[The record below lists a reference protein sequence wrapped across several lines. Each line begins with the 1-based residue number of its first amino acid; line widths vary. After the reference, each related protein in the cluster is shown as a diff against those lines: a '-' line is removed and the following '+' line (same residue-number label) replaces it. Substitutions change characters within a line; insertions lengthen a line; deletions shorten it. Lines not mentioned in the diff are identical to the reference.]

1 VLLVDL
7 DLRRPRVHK
16 FFDQSN
22 EFGFTNLGRKAKA
35 REQAI
40 VAIDAV
46 PGLSVLVSGPVP
58 SNPAELLET
67 KATREALESFSKDYD
82 LVIVD
87 SPPILGLSDS
97 LIISA
102 LVDST
107 IIVANSGVVKK
118 RDLRAAV
125 DFLHRVQAPLIGA
138 VVNGVE
144 ISKAYGYAYG
154 RYGDGY
160 GSYYSSYYDALP
172 SEPVA
177 SEAPTSEAPA
187 ADGSLS
193 DPIASDVLTSE
204 RKPTEES

>member
-1 VLLVDL
+1 M
-7 DLRRPRVHK
+7 
-16 FFDQSN
+16 
-22 EFGFTNLGRKAKA
+22 
-35 REQAI
+35 
-40 VAIDAV
+40 

-58 SNPAELLET
+58 TNPAELLET
-67 KATREALESFSKDYD
+67 KSTREALQGFAKDYD

-97 LIISA
+97 LIISS

-125 DFLHRVQAPLIGA
+125 DFLHKVQAPLIGA

-144 ISKAYGYAYG
+144 ISKAYGYSYG

-160 GSYYSSYYDALP
+160 GSYYSSYYDAQP
-172 SEPVA
+172 SEAEPDQPEPVV
-177 SEAPTSEAPA
+177 PA
-187 ADGSLS
+187 AESSLS
-193 DPIASDVLTSE
+193 DARSSDA
-204 RKPTEES
+204 KPTEES